1 MSITNRHSVIPFV
14 AGKTVPLTDQRLAK
28 IGYKTTKKNPAK
40 FPNVAVSVPPIT
52 EFDETILERALP
64 YLVTVF
70 ENAQDGIIRS
80 LYESSM
86 GQLREVS
93 DDDISPA
100 ACLAFLEAEA
110 NGSRLTKEMIASWFD
125 SEVSENLTVLVAE
138 KLGFTDLTTDNMV
151 VVKKHVSIYR
161 DIISQ
166 LAGG

>member
-1 MSITNRHSVIPFV
+1 MPSFFFNDTAPTEIS
-14 AGKTVPLTDQRLAK
+14 PLSLHDALP
-28 IGYKTTKKNPAK
+28 IWYKTTKKNPAK

-52 EFDETILERALP
+52 EFDENILERALP

-70 ENAQDGIIRS
+70 ENAQDVIIRS

-110 NGSRLTKEMIASWFD
+110 NGSRLTK
-125 SEVSENLTVLVAE
+125 
-138 KLGFTDLTTDNMV
+138 
-151 VVKKHVSIYR
+151 
-161 DIISQ
+161 
-166 LAGG
+166 